1 MKITFL
7 SLIVFSLFV
16 FAGFSGNFFSV
27 KKSSSNVNS
36 DFKNSFDSD
45 IETMISKMT
54 LREKIA
60 QMIVTNS
67 FGFDLDENSEDYLRL
82 KNLIQTEKIGGVIF
96 FKGNSVQEANL
107 INKLQG
113 LSEIPLLISAD
124 FERGTAMR
132 LEDGSL
138 FPSNMGLGATRNS
151 ELAYK
156 MGLQIAKE
164 CRAIG
169 IHQNYS
175 PVVDVNNNPK
185 NPIINVRSFGEDPAL
200 VSQMGDAM
208 IKGLQDGKVLATA
221 KHFPGHGDTDIDS
234 HSDLPIINFG
244 RDRLN
249 SVELIPFKSA
259 INSCV
264 KSVMIAHLSFPAVD
278 VTPFLPSSLS
288 KKIVTD
294 ILIND
299 LNFKGLIVT
308 DALNMKGITKHFTTE
323 EVAVKC
329 VEAGIDIILMPQGEK
344 NSIDAILGAVGEGL
358 FTEERINNSVRKILE
373 AKKWA
378 GAFEN
383 KTVDVSNVKNVVNSP
398 EAKSLSQQ
406 IADES
411 ITLVNNN
418 NTLLPFTG
426 KENNSAYLI
435 SLNNGNET
443 ANVDLFIKTFSE
455 SGMFK
460 SYETENLTGDLTNVD
475 GILKKSENYD
485 YVIIPIYAKVKIMTG
500 TVGLPETQLNLIN
513 SLVMNGKKVIVLSMG
528 NPYLIQGFS
537 DVDAYVCAYGDS
549 EAAIN
554 ATIKA
559 ISGKINFKGKLPV
572 SISDEFPY
580 GTGITN

>member
-164 CRAIG
+164 CRAMG

-259 INSCV
+259 INSGV

-475 GILKKSENYD
+475 VILKKSENYD

-513 SLVMNGKKVIVLSMG
+513 SLMKNGKKVIVLSMG

-537 DVDAYVCAYGDS
+537 GIDAYVCAYGDS